1 MRLDHTMKEVNT
13 LLKTKSA
20 VNFFKTG
27 AFWIIHFL
35 NIGLLFW
42 VNADLLTCCWTYF
55 VYYIQCMNLY
65 KFLLTFFRYVLRF
78 WSCSIVSFTAQKMNF
93 PIKDFVSNCDQICSL
108 LQIWYWRNPS
118 WRTSF
123 FVQCFRVCYYFYHF
137 SVCVTIFYNMNH
149 QGGLSKKEI
158 KLNLCNMFSVFIFNE
173 LYLFA

>member
-78 WSCSIVSFTAQKMNF
+78 WSCSIVSFTAQKMNS
-93 PIKDFVSNCDQICSL
+93 PIKDFFSKCNQISRKLRVRSHL
-108 LQIWYWRNPS
+108 LKKPFMENFIFCTVLPCVLLFL
-118 WRTSF
+118 SF
-123 FVQCFRVCYYFYHF
+123 FCVCYNISQYEPSRRF
-137 SVCVTIFYNMNH
+137 
-149 QGGLSKKEI
+149 K
-158 KLNLCNMFSVFIFNE
+158 
-173 LYLFA
+173 